1 MTQLTL
7 NIENPAVL
15 PSLKKLLGFVDGVS
29 IVKERKQINKVAKKS
44 VESEAILSAFRQV
57 KRIQEGTIKAR
68 SIDELLNEY

>member
-15 PSLKKLLGFVDGVS
+15 PSLKKLLGFLDGVS
-29 IVKERKQINKVAKKS
+29 IAKESKQAAKVTKKS
-44 VESEAILSAFRQV
+44 TESEAILSAFRQV
-57 KRIQEGTIKAR
+57 KSIKEGTIKVR